1 MVTLQHKGFTTEIVE
16 DLRRIYHD
24 QYQESS
30 DIRDEVYE
38 DHYQPLEEEQDLSHN
53 SIGCNKDVTRNMNY
67 EDEAP
72 VIAPQYDETLQ
83 DPVTPAQ
90 DEENE
95 VSHFD
100 SFDDTLLYDSKNEER
115 VQPLDELDPLCLKT
129 EDVEADLPPDDAIQI
144 LEALAQEGLSEVNY
158 SPFQVFSGSLPY
170 DTESGEVLDVLTP
183 PCYDTDTDIVDFDEF
198 IHVGRRRW
206 DAFGYNTDP
215 IYDIKSHLQ
224 TLPLQL
230 PQ

>member
-1 MVTLQHKGFTTEIVE
+1 MYEDVLQNLMVTLQHKGFTTEIVE

-53 SIGCNKDVTRNMNY
+53 PIGCNKDVTRNMNY

-72 VIAPQYDETLQ
+72 VIAPQSDETLQ

-115 VQPLDELDPLCLKT
+115 V
-129 EDVEADLPPDDAIQI
+129 
-144 LEALAQEGLSEVNY
+144 
-158 SPFQVFSGSLPY
+158 
-170 DTESGEVLDVLTP
+170 
-183 PCYDTDTDIVDFDEF
+183 
-198 IHVGRRRW
+198 
-206 DAFGYNTDP
+206 
-215 IYDIKSHLQ
+215 
-224 TLPLQL
+224 
-230 PQ
+230 